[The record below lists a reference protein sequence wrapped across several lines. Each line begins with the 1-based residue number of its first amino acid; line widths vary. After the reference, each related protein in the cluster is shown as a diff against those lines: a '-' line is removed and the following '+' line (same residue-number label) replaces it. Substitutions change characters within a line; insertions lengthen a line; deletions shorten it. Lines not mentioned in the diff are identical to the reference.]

1 MRTALLASALVMAVG
16 VLGALPV
23 AAEQSG
29 AAPADRSQKPP
40 ATGFDRA
47 GVEAAALDYVEGL
60 YNADP
65 SRIERSVHPQLTK
78 RGFWR
83 DSATAP
89 WGAQETMTYDQLIAL
104 TKTWNAKK
112 NRDTTIKKV
121 EVFDVAD
128 QTASAKVT
136 AMWGIDYLQ
145 LAKYDGRW
153 KIINILWQAH
163 PAK

>member
-1 MRTALLASALVMAVG
+1 MIKLLKATVVLAVAVLPLHAMQSAAGADRTAV
-16 VLGALPV
+16 
-23 AAEQSG
+23 EQ
-29 AAPADRSQKPP
+29 
-40 ATGFDRA
+40 
-47 GVEAAALDYVEGL
+47 AALDYVEGI
-60 YNADP
+60 YTADVA
-65 SRIERSVHPQLTK
+65 RIERSVHPQLQK

-83 DSATAP
+83 ESPTLP
-89 WGAQETMTYDQLIAL
+89 WGPQATMTYEQLVNL

-112 NRDTTIKKV
+112 DRDTTIKKV
-121 EVFDVAD
+121 DIYEVLD

-136 AMWGIDYLQ
+136 AMWGIDYLH

>member
-1 MRTALLASALVMAVG
+1 MKHVTVSLAFVITMA
-16 VLGALPV
+16 PV
-23 AAEQSG
+23 AASQTG
-29 AAPADRSQKPP
+29 ANSP
-40 ATGFDRA
+40 DRA
-47 GVEAAALDYVEGL
+47 AVEAAALDYLEGL

-83 DSATAP
+83 ENATAP
-89 WGAQETMTYDQLIAL
+89 WGPQLTMTYEQLIAL
-104 TKTWNAKK
+104 SKKWNADKK
-112 NRDTTIKKV
+112 QDTSIKRV
-121 EVFDVAD
+121 AVYEVLD

-136 AMWGIDYLQ
+136 AQWGIDYLH

-153 KIINILWQAH
+153 KIINIVWQAH

>member
-1 MRTALLASALVMAVG
+1 MLASSFVLAVGVGGALLA
-16 VLGALPV
+16 

-29 AAPADRSQKPP
+29 AAGVQKAP
-40 ATGFDRA
+40 ATTAAKGVDRA

-104 TKTWNAKK
+104 SKTWNAKK

-121 EVFDVAD
+121 EVLDVAD

>member
-1 MRTALLASALVMAVG
+1 MTKTTIATLMLAV
-16 VLGALPV
+16 ALPLQ
-23 AAEQSG
+23 AGQSG
-29 AAPADRSQKPP
+29 AAADRAAVQQ
-40 ATGFDRA
+40 
-47 GVEAAALDYVEGL
+47 AALDYVEGI
-60 YNADP
+60 YTSDV

-83 DSATAP
+83 ESPTLP
-89 WGAQETMTYDQLIAL
+89 WGPQATMTYDQLVAL

-112 NRDTTIKKV
+112 DRDTTIKKV
-121 EVFDVAD
+121 DVYEVLD
-128 QTASAKVT
+128 QTATAKVT
-136 AMWGIDYLQ
+136 AMWGIDYMH